1 MLQVDV
7 TSGGLDRH
15 WAIINCM
22 TRKTPD
28 WIRPKSLL
36 TNKVRQIHHEFPQ
49 RAGYDE
55 NILRSSKWSP
65 WNAPKMT
72 VKRRRC
78 KGYQRNRSFLAEKKK
93 GVQYPMNPRPGVE
106 LVPGDCKKKRF
117 HGLVET
123 SKAPAQDSECSNW
136 KAQEPLAEYL
146 NVYKWHEKIGSYDT
160 VYTIIC

>member
-93 GVQYPMNPRPGVE
+93 RGT
-106 LVPGDCKKKRF
+106 VPHEPSARRRIGAWWLQEKKVSWIGGNIQSTSS
-117 HGLVET
+117 GLRMQQLKSSGAFGWI
-123 SKAPAQDSECSNW
+123 SKC
-136 KAQEPLAEYL
+136 
-146 NVYKWHEKIGSYDT
+146 I
-160 VYTIIC
+160 